1 MVLKQYFNIIWK
13 RIWIPVLLVLVVTAV
28 SLMVQQ
34 TPPPVYTAT
43 MRFIVGVE
51 PERVPD
57 AFNYDGYYAGI
68 SSEYVTD
75 DFAVVVGSHAFAKDV
90 NRHLADMQSSVN
102 VSPGTIKGLFFAE
115 KQHRILTLNLTWG
128 NPDQLAE
135 IGEAIALSLQQ
146 DGPKY
151 LAQLTTFGGAV
162 TMIDPPSFPVP
173 VPIPLTQRLEIPVRV
188 MLALGLGLA
197 ITFLLD
203 YLDDQIHER
212 ADLEVMGLTVL
223 AEISK
228 K

>member
-1 MVLKQYFNIIWK
+1 MVLKQYFNIVWK
-13 RIWIPVLLVLVVTAV
+13 RIWIPVLLVVVVTAV
-28 SLMVQQ
+28 SLWTQQ
-34 TPPPVYTAT
+34 TPAPVYTAT

-57 AFNYDGYYAGI
+57 AFNYDGYYAGV

-75 DFAVVVGSHAFAKDV
+75 DFAVVVESHAFAEDV

-102 VSPGTIKGLFFAE
+102 VPPGTIKGLLFAE
-115 KQHRILTLNLTWG
+115 KQHRILTLNLSWG

-135 IGEAIALSLQQ
+135 IGQAIALALQQ

-151 LAQLTTFGGAV
+151 LAQLTTFGGV
-162 TMIDPPSFPVP
+162 ITMIDPPSTPF
-173 VPIPLTQRLEIPVRV
+173 PIPTPLSQRLDIPVRV
-188 MLALGLGLA
+188 ILALGLGLA
-197 ITFLLD
+197 LTFLMD
-203 YLDDQIHER
+203 YLDDQIHQR
-212 ADLEVMGLTVL
+212 ADLERLGLPVL